1 MVREE
6 TDRNIQRARKL
17 NHVYRPTVD
26 SDLERTI
33 IEVPDYRITIEH
45 KRENPEFE
53 KRKRLV
59 V

>member
-1 MVREE
+1 MVEEE

-17 NHVYRPTVD
+17 NHIERPTVD

-33 IEVPDYRITIEH
+33 IEVPEYRITIEH
-45 KRENPEFE
+45 KREKPEFE
-53 KRKRLV
+53 KKKRLV